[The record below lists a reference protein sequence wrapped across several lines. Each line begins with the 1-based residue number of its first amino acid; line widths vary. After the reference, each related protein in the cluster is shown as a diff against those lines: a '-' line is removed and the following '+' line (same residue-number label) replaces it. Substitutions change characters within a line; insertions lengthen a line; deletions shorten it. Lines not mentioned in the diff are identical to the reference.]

1 MENSQTITQVI
12 QAMLAPGLMISACG
26 LLLLGINNKYSLIVN
41 RIRLLNMEK
50 RAIVS
55 KSATTK
61 LDFEERIRLKSILS
75 QMDKLLFRIFLVRNG
90 VLSYFA
96 AIAFVIFSS
105 LIIGIEFLL
114 NNSSYENVAIS
125 FFFLSILSVF
135 IGIIFAGYEVI
146 LGNKIIKLEVKA
158 EE

>member
-1 MENSQTITQVI
+1 MENNQTITKII

-50 RAIVS
+50 RVLVS
-55 KSATTK
+55 KSATNK
-61 LDFEERIRLKSILS
+61 LDCEERIRLKSILS
-75 QMDKLLFRIFLVRNG
+75 QMDKLLYRIFLVRNG

-96 AIAFVIFSS
+96 AIAFVILSS
-105 LIIGIEFLL
+105 LLIGIEFLL
-114 NNSSYENVAIS
+114 NNNSYENAAIS

-135 IGIIFAGYEVI
+135 IGIVFAGYEVI
-146 LGNKIIKLEVKA
+146 LGNKIIKLEVEV